1 MTMTWLLMWALAAAP
16 VAAPEAKREAKAEA
30 PAPAKKGASK
40 KQAGK
45 QSKSKQAAAPPAP
58 VAPAP
63 VEEAEAPPPPMY
75 RWSVPQQ
82 LDYVASIGVQ
92 VTDGVPMVL
101 EMARSSMPVDLLIQH
116 YVDDFQAAGLF
127 IPPLDVQASPM
138 AEPRLTALDP
148 ERLVAYTVIF
158 QPNPDRTTTLYLGTA
173 DMKQYRPPGGAN
185 LEWAPMMPGA
195 EKLMRTEL
203 EGMQSAVYAVRASE
217 ADVLAFYRQ
226 ALGAQ
231 GYTEAEPGTFQR
243 GQEELR
249 VFSNPTDDGGRSV
262 GLTRKVGGAR
272 APTP

>member
-1 MTMTWLLMWALAAAP
+1 
-16 VAAPEAKREAKAEA
+16 
-30 PAPAKKGASK
+30 
-40 KQAGK
+40 
-45 QSKSKQAAAPPAP
+45 
-58 VAPAP
+58 
-63 VEEAEAPPPPMY
+63 MY